1 MNAEHVDDVILESQ
15 KPILNA
21 KHNLTVKLERYRGSS
36 KHWVSRE
43 LFFPLTEEPIRYR
56 YIVKF
61 KQGWGSMFYSYVTGS
76 TGQGN
81 VMKKTKYRKLNNEG
95 VHQYDTFNKPGDSK
109 YMDVQNIF
117 AGRLFYIQ
125 MLYSRLEEGCDL
137 KAILIEC
144 EHVEFGHASYLRED
158 ISVFFDWI
166 KYVLKV
172 GIKFSQAA
180 FLCSLLG
187 HFVKRLGSTLTLG
200 SCMSEKS
207 ADWLLSGLKLCFKYN
222 LPTSSLS
229 HIALVSSNLF
239 EAGSRKDCLSFVTY
253 FCHLLDMDFVI
264 KKARKYQLFYT
275 EKMFE
280 ASVADAVDRLKW
292 IQATDDC
299 TSLLMFIL
307 SRVPSIACLWNLH
320 QLISSS
326 FPRLLDALSTKF
338 QESFCGFISRS
349 RKPDLLE
356 VDLWYKTPP
365 TLKKPLADIYCK
377 ALMEQVSSKASWT
390 KENLENLKTLA
401 LDKHLQSSK
410 YAPQLMSR
418 LMKSKDEA
426 VLMKARDILD
436 SQAVA
441 PFWKGLTPELKH
453 QLCSNWLESTFRLA
467 QKSGGSTKLKDIVL
481 QAFGNLEMISKTR
494 FVSQDGKLCSALV
507 KDLLCLLQRV
517 DLDTIIDLY
526 KNVQSLSQSGEV
538 WLQQLLRA
546 TIQRKSG
553 TGNLRSRM
561 RKLIQTLKSDEK
573 RLRDNTA
580 R

>member
-1 MNAEHVDDVILESQ
+1 MLESQ
-15 KPILNA
+15 RPILNA

-61 KQGWGSMFYSYVTGS
+61 TQGLMVKFFSYVTRS
-76 TGQGN
+76 TDQGN
-81 VMKKTKYRKLNNEG
+81 VMKETRYRKLNNEG
-95 VHQYDTFNKPGDSK
+95 VHQYDIFNKPGDNS
-109 YMDVQNIF
+109 VQNIF

-125 MLYSRLEEGCDL
+125 MLYSRLEEGYYNL

-144 EHVEFGHASYLRED
+144 EHVEFGHASYSRED
-158 ISVFFDWI
+158 RSVFFDWI
-166 KYVLKV
+166 KDVSKGGL
-172 GIKFSQAA
+172 KFSQAA

-187 HFVKRLGSTLTLG
+187 QFVKHLGFSLTLWR
-200 SCMSEKS
+200 CMSEKT
-207 ADWLLSGLKLCFKYN
+207 ADCLLSSLKLCFKYD

-229 HIALVSSNLF
+229 YITLVASNLF

-253 FCHLLDMDFVI
+253 FCHLLDVDVVI
-264 KKARKYQLFYT
+264 KEAGKYQLSYA
-275 EKMFE
+275 EKMFDT
-280 ASVADAVDRLKW
+280 SVADAVDRLKW

-320 QLISSS
+320 QLISRSL
-326 FPRLLDALSTKF
+326 PQLLDALSTKF
-338 QESFCGFISRS
+338 QESFSRFISPS
-349 RKPDLLE
+349 RAKKSDLLE

-377 ALMEQVSSKASWT
+377 ALMEQISSKASWT

-410 YAPQLMSR
+410 HALQLMSW

-436 SQAVA
+436 SQEVA
-441 PFWKGLTPELKH
+441 PFWKGLTPDSKH
-453 QLCSNWLESTFRLA
+453 QLCNNWLESTFRLA
-467 QKSGGSTKLKDIVL
+467 PKSGRSKKPNDVVL
-481 QAFGNLEMISKTR
+481 QAFENLEMISKTR
-494 FVSQDGKLCSALV
+494 FVSQDEKLCSALV

-526 KNVQSLSQSGEV
+526 KDTQSLSQSGEV

>member
-1 MNAEHVDDVILESQ
+1 MNAEHVDDVMLESQ

-21 KHNLTVKLERYRGSS
+21 KRNLTVKLERFRGSS

-61 KQGWGSMFYSYVTGS
+61 KQGWGSKFYGLFRS
-76 TGQGN
+76 TDQSIF
-81 VMKKTKYRKLNNEG
+81 VVRESKYRKLKNEG
-95 VHQYDTFNKPGDSK
+95 VHQYDTFNKPGDNS
-109 YMDVQNIF
+109 VQNIF

-125 MLYSRLEEGCDL
+125 MLYSHLEEGYNL

-144 EHVEFGHASYLRED
+144 EHVEFGHASYSRED
-158 ISVFFDWI
+158 RSVFFDWI
-166 KYVLKV
+166 KDVSKGGLK
-172 GIKFSQAA
+172 FRQAA
-180 FLCSLLG
+180 FLCSLMG
-187 HFVKRLGSTLTLG
+187 QFVKRVGFTWTLG
-200 SCMSEKS
+200 RCMTERS
-207 ADWLLSGLKLCFKYN
+207 ADWLLSSLKFCFKYD

-229 HIALVSSNLF
+229 HIAMVASNLF
-239 EAGSRKDCLSFVTY
+239 EAGSRKDFLSFVMY
-253 FCHLLDMDFVI
+253 FCYLLDVDFVI
-264 KKARKYQLFYT
+264 KEAGKYQLSYA
-275 EKMFE
+275 EKMFDT
-280 ASVADAVDRLKW
+280 SVADAVDHLKL
-292 IQATDDC
+292 IHATDDC

-307 SRVPSIACLWNLH
+307 LGVPSIACLWNLYH
-320 QLISSS
+320 LISSS
-326 FPRLLDALSTKF
+326 LPQLMDALSTKF
-338 QESFCGFISRS
+338 QESFSRFISPSRA

-356 VDLWYKTPP
+356 VDLWSKTPP

-377 ALMEQVSSKASWT
+377 ALMEQINSKASWT

-410 YAPQLMSR
+410 HAPQLMSW

-436 SQAVA
+436 SQEVA
-441 PFWKGLTPELKH
+441 PFWKGLTPDSKH
-453 QLCSNWLESTFRLA
+453 QLCNNWLESTFRLA
-467 QKSGGSTKLKDIVL
+467 PKSGRSKKPNDVVL
-481 QAFGNLEMISKTR
+481 QAFESLEMISKTH
-494 FVSQDGKLCSALV
+494 FVSQDEKLCSALV
-507 KDLLCLLQRV
+507 KDLLCLLERV

-526 KNVQSLSQSGEV
+526 KDTQSLSQSGEV

>member
-21 KHNLTVKLERYRGSS
+21 KHNITVKLERFRGSS

-61 KQGWGSMFYSYVTGS
+61 KQGWGSKIYGFFRS
-76 TGQGN
+76 TDQSIFVVRETN
-81 VMKKTKYRKLNNEG
+81 YRKLKNEAG
-95 VHQYDTFNKPGDSK
+95 YQYDTFNKPGD
-109 YMDVQNIF
+109 DNVQNIF

-125 MLYSRLEEGCDL
+125 MLYRHLEEGYNL

-144 EHVEFGHASYLRED
+144 EHVEFGHASYSRED
-158 ISVFFDWI
+158 RSVFFDWI
-166 KYVLKV
+166 KDISKGGLKS
-172 GIKFSQAA
+172 SQAA

-187 HFVKRLGSTLTLG
+187 QFVKRLSFSLTVRWY
-200 SCMSEKS
+200 MSEKT
-207 ADWLLSGLKLCFKYN
+207 ADCLLSSLKLCLKCN

-229 HIALVSSNLF
+229 YIALVASNLF

-253 FCHLLDMDFVI
+253 FCHLLDVDFVI
-264 KKARKYQLFYT
+264 KKARKCQLFYT
-275 EKMFE
+275 EKMFDT
-280 ASVADAVDRLKW
+280 SVADAVDRLKL
-292 IQATDDC
+292 IQVTDDC

-307 SRVPSIACLWNLH
+307 LRVPSIACLWNLH

-338 QESFCGFISRS
+338 QESFCGFISPSRA

-377 ALMEQVSSKASWT
+377 ALMEQISSKASWT

-401 LDKHLQSSK
+401 LDKHLQTSK
-410 YAPQLMSR
+410 HALQLMSR

-426 VLMKARDILD
+426 VLMKARDVLD

-441 PFWKGLTPELKH
+441 PFWKGLTPESKH

-467 QKSGGSTKLKDIVL
+467 PKSGRSKKPNDVVL
-481 QAFGNLEMISKTR
+481 QAFENLEMISKTR
-494 FVSQDGKLCSALV
+494 FVSQDEKLCSALV
-507 KDLLCLLQRV
+507 KDLLRLLERV

-526 KNVQSLSQSGEV
+526 KNTQSLSQSGEV

-561 RKLIQTLKSDEK
+561 RKLIQTLKSVEK

>member
-1 MNAEHVDDVILESQ
+1 MNAEHVDDVMLESQ

-21 KHNLTVKLERYRGSS
+21 KRNLTVKLERFRGSS

-61 KQGWGSMFYSYVTGS
+61 KQGWGSKLFSLVIGS
-76 TGQGN
+76 TGQRN
-81 VMKKTKYRKLNNEG
+81 VMKETRYRRLNNERI
-95 VHQYDTFNKPGDSK
+95 HQYDTFNKPGDNN
-109 YMDVQNIF
+109 VQNIF

-125 MLYSRLEEGCDL
+125 MLYSRLEEGYNL

-144 EHVEFGHASYLRED
+144 EHVEFGHASYSRED
-158 ISVFFDWI
+158 RSVFFYWI
-166 KYVLKV
+166 KDVLK
-172 GIKFSQAA
+172 GGLKFSQAA

-187 HFVKRLGSTLTLG
+187 QFVKSVGFTLTLG
-200 SCMSEKS
+200 RYMSEKS
-207 ADWLLSGLKLCFKYN
+207 ADCLLSSLKLCFKCD

-229 HIALVSSNLF
+229 HIERVACNLF

-253 FCHLLDMDFVI
+253 FCHLLDVNFVI
-264 KKARKYQLFYT
+264 KEAGKYQLSYA
-275 EKMFE
+275 EKMFDT
-280 ASVADAVDRLKW
+280 SVADAVDHLKL
-292 IQATDDC
+292 IHATDDC

-307 SRVPSIACLWNLH
+307 LGVPSIACLWNLYH
-320 QLISSS
+320 LISSS
-326 FPRLLDALSTKF
+326 LPQLMDALSTKF
-338 QESFCGFISRS
+338 QESFSRFISPSRA

-356 VDLWYKTPP
+356 VDLWSKTPP

-377 ALMEQVSSKASWT
+377 ALMEQINSKASWT

-410 YAPQLMSR
+410 HAPQLMSW

-436 SQAVA
+436 SEAVA
-441 PFWKGLTPELKH
+441 PFWKGLTPESKH
-453 QLCSNWLESTFRLA
+453 QLCNNWLESTFRLA

-494 FVSQDGKLCSALV
+494 FVNQDKKLCSELV
-507 KDLLCLLQRV
+507 EDLLRFLQRV
-517 DLDTIIDLY
+517 DLDTIIDLF
-526 KNVQSLSQSGEV
+526 KNAQSLSQSGEV

-546 TIQRKSG
+546 TIRRKAG

-561 RKLIQTLKSDEK
+561 KTLIQTLKSEEK